1 MLARLPYHVAGE
13 DLRPALSGD
22 LPAATAKLVSDKS
35 TYEAGEFARLDIVS
49 PFEGLALVT
58 LEADRV
64 LVSKWV
70 KVSAGTNAAQMEV
83 PEGYSGRA
91 FLSASL
97 VRSSKDA
104 ARFLKAYARA
114 TAPVT
119 LNMKPR
125 TLGVKLE
132 APAVV
137 PDTRELKVT
146 VKSDAPG
153 RVFLWA
159 VDTGI
164 LSLTG
169 YRTPSPVHALLE
181 DRGLQVDTRQT
192 LEGLMPEGMKLP
204 GEAPF
209 GGGFGSAQR
218 RNPNAPQ
225 RGESIRMSIA
235 ISFEEAAFGCEKA
248 VTVERYETCDT
259 CHGNGCAPGTSPEVC
274 PDCHGTGTVQV
285 RRQTPMG
292 VFATSSPC
300 PKCGGKGR
308 IIHQPCKDCRGS
320 GMVRKK
326 KTIQASIPA
335 GIDNGQTISIR
346 GQGNAGKNGGPAGDL
361 LITITVRPH
370 ELFRREGTSVLCEAP
385 ITFTQAV
392 LGAELEIPTIDG
404 RVKYTIPEGT
414 QTGTV
419 FRLRGKGIP
428 VLNGRGRGDQY
439 VTVTIET
446 PRDLNREQKEA
457 LKKFS
462 ETLGEG
468 NYEKHR
474 SFFGKKK

>member
-1 MLARLPYHVAGE
+1 MAEQKRDYYEVLGVSRGASEDEIKKAYKKMARKYHPDLNPGDKTAEEKFKEVNEAYEVLSDADKKARYDQYGHAGV
-13 DLRPALSGD
+13 DPNFGAGGFGGGFDGSFDFGD
-22 LPAATAKLVSDKS
+22 L
-35 TYEAGEFARLDIVS
+35 GDIFGS
-49 PFEGLALVT
+49 F
-58 LEADRV
+58 
-64 LVSKWV
+64 
-70 KVSAGTNAAQMEV
+70 
-83 PEGYSGRA
+83 
-91 FLSASL
+91 
-97 VRSSKDA
+97 
-104 ARFLKAYARA
+104 
-114 TAPVT
+114 
-119 LNMKPR
+119 
-125 TLGVKLE
+125 
-132 APAVV
+132 
-137 PDTRELKVT
+137 
-146 VKSDAPG
+146 
-153 RVFLWA
+153 
-159 VDTGI
+159 
-164 LSLTG
+164 
-169 YRTPSPVHALLE
+169 
-181 DRGLQVDTRQT
+181 
-192 LEGLMPEGMKLP
+192 
-204 GEAPF
+204 F
-209 GGGFGSAQR
+209 GGGFGGGR
-218 RNPNAPQ
+218 RTNPNAPP

-404 RVKYTIPEGT
+404 KVKYTLPEGT
-414 QTGTV
+414 QSGTT
-419 FRLRGKGIP
+419 FRLKGKGIP
-428 VLNGRGRGDQY
+428 SINGRGRGDQY
-439 VTVTIET
+439 VTVYIET
-446 PRDLNREQKEA
+446 PKNLNKEQKEA
-457 LKKFS
+457 LKKFA
-462 ETLGEG
+462 ETMGES
-468 NYEKHR
+468 NYEEQKK
-474 SFFGKKK
+474 FFKKFKK

>member
-1 MLARLPYHVAGE
+1 M
-13 DLRPALSGD
+13 S
-22 LPAATAKLVSDKS
+22 
-35 TYEAGEFARLDIVS
+35 
-49 PFEGLALVT
+49 
-58 LEADRV
+58 
-64 LVSKWV
+64 
-70 KVSAGTNAAQMEV
+70 
-83 PEGYSGRA
+83 
-91 FLSASL
+91 
-97 VRSSKDA
+97 
-104 ARFLKAYARA
+104 
-114 TAPVT
+114 
-119 LNMKPR
+119 
-125 TLGVKLE
+125 
-132 APAVV
+132 
-137 PDTRELKVT
+137 
-146 VKSDAPG
+146 
-153 RVFLWA
+153 
-159 VDTGI
+159 
-164 LSLTG
+164 
-169 YRTPSPVHALLE
+169 
-181 DRGLQVDTRQT
+181 
-192 LEGLMPEGMKLP
+192 
-204 GEAPF
+204 F
-209 GGGFGSAQR
+209 GGGR
-218 RNPNAPQ
+218 RTNPNAPQ

-404 RVKYTIPEGT
+404 KVKYTLPEGT
-414 QTGTV
+414 QSGTHSSLYRSRFHTGNNLSDGK
-419 FRLRGKGIP
+419 FRYHG
-428 VLNGRGRGDQY
+428 Q
-439 VTVTIET
+439 
-446 PRDLNREQKEA
+446 
-457 LKKFS
+457 
-462 ETLGEG
+462 
-468 NYEKHR
+468 H
-474 SFFGKKK
+474 